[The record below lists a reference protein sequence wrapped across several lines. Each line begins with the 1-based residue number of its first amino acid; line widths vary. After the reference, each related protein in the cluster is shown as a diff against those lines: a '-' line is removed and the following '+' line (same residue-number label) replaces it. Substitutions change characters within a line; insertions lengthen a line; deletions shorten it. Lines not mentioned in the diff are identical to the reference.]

1 MTETEAAPRTIG
13 RVAVLGSG
21 TMGAQI
27 AALIA
32 ERGVECDLFDLTTD
46 LVEDAKIRLMSM
58 RPSVLD
64 DHFVLE
70 RIRAASLH
78 DDLEYLAD
86 ADWVVEAIVEKP
98 EPKLELWRRAA
109 EHVRRDSLLSTNTSG
124 IPIARIAEALPKGM
138 RERFMGTHFFNPPRY
153 LRLLEIIP
161 TKETTSEAVEAISE
175 FGVGVLG
182 KGIVTAR
189 DVPGF
194 ITNRIGC
201 FYFLAAMR
209 AADELG
215 LSPEEV
221 DAVSGTLM
229 GRSNSATYR
238 TIDLVGVDILL
249 DICDNTRAAVPS
261 EQEKRAFEPPDYL
274 REMRRRNWL
283 GNKSGQ
289 GFYKRERREGQSR
302 ITTLNTLE
310 MRYLERNADISS
322 LASLT
327 SIGNMGQRL
336 RRLIALEDRAGKFAW
351 RLLSQFLAFSAAKVG
366 EVADDIVSIDRAMRW
381 GFNWEMGPFETWDA
395 LGVGETVERMRRDCI
410 TVPKWVQSIAGTG
423 GGFYQVEDG
432 MSMCATPSGKYAE
445 FSQLG

>member
-1 MTETEAAPRTIG
+1 MAETDTGPRAIR

-32 ERGVECDLFDLTTD
+32 ERGVECDLFDLTAAT
-46 LVEDAKIRLMSM
+46 VEDAKSRLLSM
-58 RPSVLD
+58 RPRVLD
-64 DHFVLE
+64 DRSVLE
-70 RIRAASLH
+70 RIRAASLE

-86 ADWVVEAIVEKP
+86 ADWVVEAIVERT

-109 EHVRRDSLLSTNTSG
+109 KYLRRDSLLSTNTSG
-124 IPIARIAEALPKGM
+124 IPIARIAQALPEDM

-161 TKETTSEAVEAISE
+161 AKETMPEAVEAIRE
-175 FGVGVLG
+175 FGEGVLG
-182 KGIVTAR
+182 KGVVMAH

-209 AADELG
+209 AADEFG
-215 LSPEEV
+215 LAPDEA
-221 DAVSGTLM
+221 DAVSGPLM

-249 DICDNTRAAVPS
+249 DICDNTRAAVS
-261 EQEKRAFEPPDYL
+261 CEEEKRAFEPPDYL

-289 GFYKRERREGQSR
+289 GFYRRERSEEKSR
-302 ITTLNTLE
+302 ITALDTRE
-310 MRYLERNADISS
+310 MKYVERNADISS
-322 LASLT
+322 LASLAA
-327 SIGNMGQRL
+327 IGNTRQRM
-336 RRLIALEDRAGKFAW
+336 RRLIELEDRAGQFAW
-351 RLLSQFLAFSAAKVG
+351 RTLSQLLAFSATKVG
-366 EVADDIVSIDRAMRW
+366 EVADDIISIDRAMRW
-381 GFNWEMGPFETWDA
+381 GFNWELGPFETWDA
-395 LGVGETVERMRRDCI
+395 LGVNETVERMRRDCV
-410 TVPKWVQSIAGTG
+410 TVPEWVQSIAGTG
-423 GGFYQVEDG
+423 GSFYRLENG
-432 MSMCATPSGKYAE
+432 ISMCATPSGEYTE
-445 FSQLG
+445 FS